1 MCVVHCVC
9 LLLSV
14 CSVAALPGPPICGE
28 GILSLRSSA
37 LACSSY
43 VALNLGDYVMA
54 LTYAQELL
62 SSPMLSGALRCVC
75 VCVCVCVR
83 ACVRACVCIRVS

>member
-1 MCVVHCVC
+1 MVHCVC
-9 LLLSV
+9 LFPSV

-54 LTYAQELL
+54 LAYAQELL

-75 VCVCVCVR
+75 VVCVCVCVCVYVC
-83 ACVRACVCIRVS
+83 ACAFV